1 MNLIRTIL
9 DRLSDSLFVSI
20 PDRFSIEPLSPP
32 SLRLVSDKPA
42 IAEPPSRRPTA
53 QGGQLDAVEDAVRR
67 SQAWF
72 LSRQHAEGHWVA
84 ELEADTTLTSEY
96 LMLRRLLDRVDPE
109 RERKAVRYLR
119 AAQLPDGGW
128 PIYYGGPSEISA
140 SVKAYFALKLSG
152 VSGDEPFML
161 RARNCIRQKGGVVQA
176 NVFTKI
182 TLALFDQYDW
192 EGIPHMPVELMFLP
206 NWFYFNIYAISYWS
220 RAVLIP
226 LLIVFAHRPVCRIPK
241 EQGIEELYVF
251 PRTELRYWK
260 YPPFNK
266 DQKWFTPHNIFVALD
281 ALLKLYDHMPLMWLR
296 EKALHRAATWMLEH
310 IKGSGG
316 LGAIYPAM
324 ANSIMALQCLGYHAD
339 DPLVRKA
346 LKEIEDLEV
355 YDTVSIADQRVEALH
370 LQPCHS
376 PIWDTSLLMNAL
388 VETGMPQDH
397 PALQRGAAYL
407 ISRQT
412 KAIGDWIVSAPKA
425 EPGGWYF
432 QGENELYPDVD
443 DSAVVLM
450 ALSKVTMPDPLE
462 LQDSIR
468 KGAAW
473 VVAMQGSDGGWGAY
487 DKDNNRIVFN
497 YIPFADHHALLDP
510 STADLTGRCLEMLAA
525 LGYDRSHS
533 SVAPAL
539 AFLKHE
545 QEPDGSWYGRWGVNY
560 IYGTWSVLAGLRA
573 IGEDLSQPYIRR
585 AVAWL
590 ESRQNPDGGWG
601 ESCLSYAE
609 PAFAG
614 KGESAPSQTA
624 WALLGLMSAGM
635 SDSFSVARGVQFL
648 LRHQMKDGS
657 WEEVRHTGTG
667 FPRVFYLRYHWYCQ
681 YFPLWALAMYR
692 NLRTR
697 NNMRADE
704 VRDQILAAGCYRFDR

>member
-20 PDRFSIEPLSPP
+20 PDRFSTQPLSPP

-241 EQGIEELYVF
+241 EQGIEELYVL

-397 PALQRGAAYL
+397 PALQRAAAYL